1 MSIKVEIHQ
10 ESSTMELPRIYSDA
24 LKDHLAKESQMAFVS
39 GPRQV
44 GKTTS
49 GKMLADAYLNW
60 DDSDDREL
68 ILAGPRALVTK
79 FGFDRLAVAPSVVMF
94 DELHKYPKWKSYL
107 KGLYDSYGERLR
119 ILVTGSSSLSVYR
132 RGGDSLMGRYFLYRM
147 HPLSVA
153 EVAGARVPVIGE
165 PFIEP
170 RETAEQDFSALWQH
184 GGFPDPYLRRDSR
197 FSRRW
202 QNLRF
207 EQLVREDI
215 RDLTQ
220 IQQLDQLASLA
231 QILRARS
238 GEQLVYENLARQVRV
253 AVDTLS
259 RWVAALSSLHFGFM
273 LRPWFKNLA
282 RALRKE
288 PKWYVRDW
296 ALVDDD
302 GKRAETFVACHLL
315 KAVEGWNDL
324 GLGEF
329 DLRYLRDKEGHE
341 VDFLIVKGG
350 EPWSLIEVKLKDT
363 SIGKAL
369 AQYQCKLSVPFAFQV
384 VVDADYVA
392 ANCFE
397 RPGPPIVVPAR
408 TFLSQLI

>member
-1 MSIKVEIHQ
+1 
-10 ESSTMELPRIYSDA
+10 MELPRIYTYL

-49 GKMLADAYLNW
+49 GRLLTDAYLNW

-79 FGFDRLAVAPSVVMF
+79 LGFERLTSAPPIVMF
-94 DELHKYPKWKSYL
+94 DELHKYPKWKPYL
-107 KGLYDSYGERLR
+107 KGLYDSYRGRLK

-132 RGGDSLMGRYFLYRM
+132 RGGESLMGRYFLYRM

-153 EVAGARVPVIGE
+153 EVTGARMPATCE
-165 PFIEP
+165 PFLGA
-170 RETAEQDFSALWQH
+170 REIAEQDFSALWQH

-207 EQLVREDI
+207 EQLVREDV

-220 IQQLDQLASLA
+220 IQQLDQLSSLA
-231 QILRARS
+231 QILRTRS
-238 GEQLVYENLARQVRV
+238 GEQLIYGNLARQVRV
-253 AVDTLS
+253 SIDTLR
-259 RWVAALSSLHFGFM
+259 RWVSALSSLHFGFM

-329 DLRYLRDKEGHE
+329 DLRYLRDKEGRE
-341 VDFLIVKGG
+341 VDFLVVKNG
-350 EPWSLIEVKLKDT
+350 EPWSLVEVKLKDT

-369 AQYQCKLSVPFAFQV
+369 SQYQDKLSAPFALQV

-397 RPGPPIVVPAR
+397 RPGPPLVVPAR
-408 TFLSQLI
+408 TFLSQLL